1 MPTEV
6 RMQSHNIGALGQTG
20 KAEFAIC
27 VGSTNWLFV
36 QVLPSPGVAK
46 AEDFQGISQRI
57 KQR

>member
-1 MPTEV
+1 
-6 RMQSHNIGALGQTG
+6 MQSHNIGALGQTG
-20 KAEFAIC
+20 KDELAIC

-46 AEDFQGISQRI
+46 AEDFQGISQGI